1 MALPGTF
8 PGPSLE
14 PPWTSLDHPWTLLD
28 VSWFVLGLLGGPQKY
43 IKTKGLEHMALPEP
57 SLHPRMTP
65 DVPQMTLSRPQ
76 MTAWMAQKTSRW
88 VQISPEMGPT
98 AS

>member
-1 MALPGTF
+1 MDLLI
-8 PGPSLE
+8 PSLG
-14 PPWTSLDHPWTLLD
+14 PPWTRAE
-28 VSWFVLGLLGGPQKY
+28 VYWFVLGLLGVPQKQL
-43 IKTKGLEHMALPEP
+43 KTKGLEHMTLPEP